1 MRPGDV
7 NNNYFPLFFNSQTH
21 VSRHLAPCNPWKWWT
36 FVSGPDRFGNRLYLY
51 IKGNFLFLGVNK
63 TVKLCIGR
71 QLFAIPISILIWFKM
86 KVNYVLWNWCHKR
99 KLEYSVW
106 KFIGPS
112 CVLFICV
119 SVVQRNVNTQHFI
132 RKHKNNRLFI
142 VLPSKGHTSATTCVV
157 PFIADRRFH
166 LKQSLRWTFYSK
178 NNPGKVLSKWVH
190 RMPHTMHVE
199 CHCSCLCPTRLWGLT
214 EFRWAAGNQTCIGSQ
229 R

>member
-1 MRPGDV
+1 MRPGEV
-7 NNNYFPLFFNSQTH
+7 NNNYFPLFYSQTH
-21 VSRHLAPCNPWKWWT
+21 VSRHLAPCNPWKCGP
-36 FVSGPDRFGNRLYLY
+36 FLSGSERFDNRPYLY

-63 TVKLCIGR
+63 TVPN
-71 QLFAIPISILIWFKM
+71 FPISILIWFKM
-86 KVNYVLWNWCHKR
+86 KVNYVLWNWYHKR

-112 CVLFICV
+112 CLLFICV

-178 NNPGKVLSKWVH
+178 NNLGKVLSKWVH

-199 CHCSCLCPTRLWGLT
+199 LLVPVPH
-214 EFRWAAGNQTCIGSQ
+214 
-229 R
+229 